1 MKKRR
6 SLVTESS
13 LKKKLLP
20 VLLASIFALTACGS
34 QTTGGNTSEG
44 NTASGSTPALG
55 TSAQAD
61 SSTSGGVINIAYPAK
76 AATLDPHTT
85 TNASTKDIARQIFE
99 PLVTLNS
106 KYEVVPMLAESYE
119 VSQDGLSITF
129 PLRKGV
135 KFHNGKEM
143 TADDVVASMNKWLK
157 VSTQGKANLSGAAFT
172 AKDPSTVVLTLQKP
186 SLLTLH
192 ILADTAP
199 FPAVMP
205 KEVIEESGVEAV
217 KTFIGTGPFQLEEW
231 KQDQYIHLK
240 KYQDYSSRS
249 EASDGLGGKKEA
261 LVDDLYFHY
270 VTDESTR
277 VAGITTGE
285 YDIAFSIPF
294 DNAEQIENS
303 PDVSSFVSEGGMT
316 TFVFNKKSGLFS
328 NSKARQAVNAALD
341 IEEILI
347 SAYRDSRYYTLD
359 SGLALPNQSDWHS
372 QAGKEEYNQHNLE
385 KAKQLLAESGYKGE
399 EVTILVTRDYPDYY
413 NAAVVAQ
420 QQLQAIGLNAKLD
433 VYDWP
438 TMQERRKDEK
448 VWDFFV
454 VGFAVRPTLHQLPF
468 LDSRG
473 GYPGWTNSPEI
484 DKLLDEIQS
493 APSIAEAKPLVD
505 QLQALVWQ
513 ELPIIK
519 LGNRVNMAA
528 VANHVQGL
536 QDVIGPILWNVS
548 TTKK

>member
-1 MKKRR
+1 MKR
-6 SLVTESS
+6 SSQRILARLH
-13 LKKKLLP
+13 LKTKLFP
-20 VLLASIFALTACGS
+20 ILLAGVFALTACGNN
-34 QTTGGNTSEG
+34 TTGG
-44 NTASGSTPALG
+44 TANESAGTG
-55 TSAQAD
+55 TSSAEQEAPAA
-61 SSTSGGVINIAYPAK
+61 GGVLNIAYPAK

-119 VSQDGLSITF
+119 VSEDGLSITF

-135 KFHNGKEM
+135 KFHNGQEM
-143 TADDVVASMNKWLK
+143 TADDVVASMEKWLK
-157 VSTQGKANLSGAAFT
+157 VSTQGKANLAGATIT
-172 AKDPSTVVLTLQKP
+172 AQDPYTVVLQLEKP

-199 FPAVMP
+199 FPAIMP
-205 KEVIEESGVEAV
+205 KEIIEESGVEAV
-217 KTFIGTGPFQLEEW
+217 KTFVGTGPFELVEW
-231 KQDQYIHLK
+231 KQDQYVHLK
-240 KYQDYSSRS
+240 KFNDYSART
-249 EASDGLGGKKEA
+249 EPSDGLGGKKEA
-261 LVDDLYFHY
+261 LVDEIYFHY

-294 DNAEQIENS
+294 DNAEQIENT
-303 PDVSSFVSEGGMT
+303 PGVDSFVSEGGMT

-328 NSKARQAVNAALD
+328 NVKARQAVNAALNL
-341 IEEILI
+341 EEILI
-347 SAYRDSRYYTLD
+347 SAYRDNRYYTLD
-359 SGLALPNQSDWHS
+359 SGLALPDQTDWHS
-372 QAGKEEYNQHNLE
+372 SAGSELYNQHDLE
-385 KAKQLLAESGYKGE
+385 KAKQLLAESGYNGE

-420 QQLQAIGLNAKLD
+420 QQLKEIGLNAKLD

-438 TMQERRKDEK
+438 TMQERRKDDK

-468 LDSRG
+468 LDSRAD
-473 GYPGWTNSPEI
+473 YPGWTNSPQI
-484 DKLLDEIQS
+484 DQLLDGIQS
-493 APSIAEAKPLVD
+493 ASSIAEAKPLVD
-505 QLQALVWQ
+505 QLQAKVWE

-528 VANHVQGL
+528 VGEHVQGL

-548 TTKK
+548 TAKQ